1 VRRADRLFQIVQYLR
16 GRRLTTA
23 AQLAEWLS
31 VAPRTIYRDIRDLS
45 RSGVPVEGEAGVG
58 YRLRAGY
65 DLPPLMFTRAELEA
79 LATGARM
86 VASWGGPEL
95 SSAAGSALSR
105 IAAALPEAAR
115 IDLERTRLYAP
126 AFASTGPGAIFD
138 QAHRAITRRSVL
150 RFDYQDRQG
159 LASQREVW
167 PLGLFFWGGA
177 WTLAAWC
184 CMREDFRQFRLDRIE
199 QLQDTGAPF
208 ADTSG
213 RRLEDFIR
221 KVRSEPVVNEPVA
234 N

>member
-1 VRRADRLFQIVQYLR
+1 MRRADRLFQIVQYLR

-45 RSGVPVEGEAGVG
+45 VSGVPIEGEAGVG
-58 YRLRAGY
+58 YRLRPGY

-79 LATGARM
+79 LVAGARM

-95 SSAAGSALSR
+95 SSAAGAALSR
-105 IAAALPEAAR
+105 IAAAVPEAAR

-126 AFASTGPGAIFD
+126 AFASTVPGQMFD
-138 QAHRAITRRSVL
+138 QVHRAIGLRSVL
-150 RFDYQDRQG
+150 RFGYQDQQG
-159 LASQREVW
+159 AVSQREVW

-184 CMREDFRQFRLDRIE
+184 CLREDFRQFRLDRI
-199 QLQDTGAPF
+199 TGLEASGVQF
-208 ADTSG
+208 VDAAG
-213 RRLEDFIR
+213 RRLEDFLR
-221 KVRSEPVVNEPVA
+221 KVRA
-234 N
+234 NTAPIET